1 VAGTINQFLSPVTDF
16 WRRLTLNQKAGLV
29 VSTTVVLSLLFLLV
43 TWTSKAPFATM
54 YSGLSGKD
62 AARIVD
68 DLRERKIAYRLA
80 DGGTRVLVPQNQVYE
95 LRLHFAA
102 VGLPGTG
109 DLGYEVFDKPM
120 LGMTEFM
127 QKLNYHRAL
136 EGELARTIGKL
147 DEVESARVH
156 LVLPAPTLFTENK
169 KEPTAAV
176 VLQLEPNVQLTQR
189 QIQGISYLIAYA
201 VEGMTTENITIVD
214 ASGNLLS
221 GASNRD
227 TAVGLTATQLEVQFA
242 LEEALARKAKTL
254 LDGVVGPGKS
264 EVKLAAKLNWDR
276 TEKTV
281 EQFDAERIAIR
292 SEERRELTGEGG
304 IDGGATTEENQVT
317 NYEIPRTV
325 EKINPE
331 VGNVERLWVSV
342 LVDGTYRTTTDAG
355 GNEIREFV
363 DRSPAEMQKIS
374 DIVKTAVGFDETR
387 RDRISVVSFPFEKI
401 EEPLATGD
409 PAMRRHFLL
418 RVMEKGI
425 LALLLVGIF
434 LLARSL
440 VRRLSQ
446 AISSA
451 PAVGGTTPAQIR
463 VGRPTASL
471 PAGVAAGTPLPA
483 GSPSGSG
490 TPAVV
495 FKEKGQ
501 GPIEIEEDEVPV
513 DALKRAEL
521 QKRATQFIQEKPD
534 LASQL
539 VRSWIVED
547 TYEPTKK

>member
-1 VAGTINQFLSPVTDF
+1 
-16 WRRLTLNQKAGLV
+16 
-29 VSTTVVLSLLFLLV
+29 
-43 TWTSKAPFATM
+43 
-54 YSGLSGKD
+54 
-62 AARIVD
+62 
-68 DLRERKIAYRLA
+68 
-80 DGGTRVLVPQNQVYE
+80 
-95 LRLHFAA
+95 
-102 VGLPGTG
+102 
-109 DLGYEVFDKPM
+109 
-120 LGMTEFM
+120 
-127 QKLNYHRAL
+127 
-136 EGELARTIGKL
+136 
-147 DEVESARVH
+147 
-156 LVLPAPTLFTENK
+156 
-169 KEPTAAV
+169 
-176 VLQLEPNVQLTQR
+176 VLQLQPNVQLTQR

-221 GASNRD
+221 GASNQN

-276 TEKTV
+276 SEKTV

-342 LVDGTYRTTTDAG
+342 LVDGTYRTTTDAS
-355 GNEIREFV
+355 GNETREVV
-363 DRSPAEMQKIS
+363 DRSPAEIQKIS

-401 EEPLATGD
+401 EEPLASGD

-440 VRRLSQ
+440 VRRLAQ

-451 PAVGGTTPAQIR
+451 PAVGGTMPAQIR
-463 VGRPTASL
+463 GGRPTASL

-483 GSPSGSG
+483 GSPGGSG

-521 QKRATQFIQEKPD
+521 QKRANQFIQEKPD